1 MYADVEMIDCWD
13 RSSLLDNA
21 NFVAAA
27 AGGVAFGF
35 ASPISSRYVHV

>member
-27 AGGVAFGF
+27 GGVAFGF